1 MAIRVAAGTADLICD
16 YADGFVVEVTGASDV
31 DAATRALARARP
43 DIEALSA
50 DPGRRPRGSGGQPAR
65 CWARRA
71 R

>member
-43 DIEALSA
+43 DIEALSTVA
-50 DPGRRPRGSGGQPAR
+50 AGRSRGPGGEPAG
-65 CWARRA
+65 ARAPRA